1 MLLLGSI
8 RSIMII
14 CIKIDNFNF
23 MDILVTE
30 NYGQLDH
37 EIRLSEKSNGNKFIS
52 TDAVDDYKKSIA
64 AAGYL
69 HIFIH
74 TA

>member
-1 MLLLGSI
+1 
-8 RSIMII
+8 
-14 CIKIDNFNF
+14 

-37 EIRLSEKSNGNKFIS
+37 EIRLSAKSSGNKFIS
-52 TDAVDDYKKSIA
+52 IDAVDDYKKSIA

>member
-1 MLLLGSI
+1 
-8 RSIMII
+8 MII

-37 EIRLSEKSNGNKFIS
+37 EIWLSAKSSGNKFIS
-52 TDAVDDYKKSIA
+52 TDAVDDYKKGIA

>member
-1 MLLLGSI
+1 
-8 RSIMII
+8 
-14 CIKIDNFNF
+14 

-37 EIRLSEKSNGNKFIS
+37 EIRLS
-52 TDAVDDYKKSIA
+52 AKSIA